1 MSLDR
6 KDILHLCRLSRL
18 KPDDAV
24 LDEMAGQC
32 SRILAY
38 MDKLAELDTSGV
50 EPLYSPVFHDCA
62 FRDDV
67 AVRRCERKDILA
79 DAPETDGTFF
89 IVPRIVE
96 GK

>member
-1 MSLDR
+1 MSLDTQAL
-6 KDILHLCRLSRL
+6 LHLYRLSRL
-18 KPDDAV
+18 KPDPQIQ
-24 LDEMAGQC
+24 DEVAEQC

-38 MDKLAELDTSGV
+38 MDKLSEVDTHGV
-50 EPLYSPVFHDCA
+50 EPLYSPVLHESA

-67 AVRRCERKDILA
+67 AERRCPRTEILA
-79 DAPETDGTFF
+79 NAPETDGSFF